1 MTAPTLL
8 RALGIDH
15 GTVRIGVAVS
25 DEIGFLAH
33 PLETV
38 PGTDPDRALDRIAEI
53 VAARR
58 IEHVIVGLPLHLDGR
73 EGEAARRVRAF
84 IAQLRTRLPDP
95 VAIHEVDETLT
106 TSIAYEK
113 LGAAGRK
120 PRRAKPVIDRAAA
133 VEILQ
138 SWLDARPGV

>member
-1 MTAPTLL
+1 MTPPALL

-25 DEIGFLAH
+25 DELGFLAH

-38 PGTDPDRALDRIAEI
+38 PGSDPDRAIDRIIEL

-58 IEHVIVGLPLHLDGR
+58 VEHVVVGLPLHLDGR
-73 EGEAARRVRAF
+73 EGEAAKRVRAF
-84 IAQLRTRLPDP
+84 VAKLRARLPEP

-106 TSIAYEK
+106 TSTAYEK
-113 LGAAGRK
+113 LGAAGKKRRK
-120 PRRAKPVIDRAAA
+120 AKPVVDQAAA

-138 SWLDARPGV
+138 SWLDARAGD

>member
-38 PGTDPDRALDRIAEI
+38 PGGDTERAIERLNEL
-53 VAARR
+53 VTVRR
-58 IEHVIVGLPLHLDGR
+58 IDHVVVGLPLHLDGR
-73 EGEAARRVRAF
+73 EGEAAKRVRAF
-84 IAQLRTRLPDP
+84 ITKLRARLPDSVP
-95 VAIHEVDETLT
+95 IHEIDETLT

-113 LGAAGRK
+113 LGAAGKKHRQ
-120 PRRAKPVIDRAAA
+120 AKPVIDQAAA

-138 SWLDARPGV
+138 SWLDARAGE

>member
-1 MTAPTLL
+1 MSAPALL

-38 PGTDPDRALDRIAEI
+38 PGADPDRAIDRIAEL

-58 IEHVIVGLPLHLDGR
+58 IEHVVVGLPLHLDGR
-73 EGEAARRVRAF
+73 EGEAAKRVRAF
-84 IAQLRTRLPDP
+84 IAKLRARLPEP

-113 LGAAGRK
+113 LGAAGKKQRQ
-120 PRRAKPVIDRAAA
+120 AKPVIDQAAA

-138 SWLDARPGV
+138 SWLDARAGD

>member
-1 MTAPTLL
+1 MSAPALL

-38 PGTDPDRALDRIAEI
+38 PGADPDRAIDRIAEL

-58 IEHVIVGLPLHLDGR
+58 IEHVVVGLPLHLDGR
-73 EGEAARRVRAF
+73 EGEAAKRVGPSSPNSAPVSRK
-84 IAQLRTRLPDP
+84 P

-113 LGAAGRK
+113 LGAGGKKHRQ
-120 PRRAKPVIDRAAA
+120 AKPVIDQAAA

-138 SWLDARPGV
+138 SWLDARAVG